1 MSQLLRREA
10 PDGSAPGSRERAV
23 AFTYHEEQVLR
34 SLAGRAAISDLTA
47 RLNRA
52 QDTGDANAW
61 LSGFLPEGQ
70 LMVPGRDP
78 VQGHTNLLAYF
89 RSLPSGR
96 IHISADSLIDVA
108 GVNGRHEA
116 RYLVLGPRGDAGDVT
131 VEGIGRHRDELDY
144 ERGEW
149 YVAKRE
155 LLPSEDLGA

>member
-1 MSQLLRREA
+1 M
-10 PDGSAPGSRERAV
+10 RERAV
-23 AFTYHEEQVLR
+23 AFTYHEEQLLR

-70 LMVPGRDP
+70 LMEPGRDP
-78 VQGHTNLLAYF
+78 VQGHANLLAYF
-89 RSLPSGR
+89 RSLPPGR

-116 RYLVLGPRGDAGDVT
+116 RYVVLGPRGDGADLV
-131 VEGIGRHRDELDY
+131 VEAIGRHRDEFVY

-149 YVAKRE
+149 YVVKRE
-155 LLPSEDLGA
+155 LIPNEIGGA